1 MFSGE
6 AAMTTRPPHENSGAG
21 TSGASDLAARMRR
34 RADYIEEQLNAARE
48 RGDFD
53 NLRGSGQPLQLDKNP
68 YAGDRALA
76 YSLLKN
82 NQLAPPEIERG
93 KEIDADLTRADAL
106 LRALRRQRD
115 TLHSGRAVFASERR
129 AYNVVRD
136 RTETRY
142 AEALRAV
149 NSKILSLNIIAPAT
163 LHRRPLDLDARLRAF
178 REEFPR
184 LDE

>member
-1 MFSGE
+1 
-6 AAMTTRPPHENSGAG
+6 MTTRPPHENGGAAGGAG
-21 TSGASDLAARMRR
+21 TPRDDDVAARMRR

-93 KEIDADLTRADAL
+93 KEIDADLARADAL
-106 LRALRRQRD
+106 LRVLRRQRD
-115 TLHSGRAVFASERR
+115 ALHTSRAVFASERR
-129 AYNVVRD
+129 AYNIVRD

-163 LHRRPLDLDARLRAF
+163 LHRRPLDLDAKLRAF
-178 REEFPR
+178 RDEFPR
-184 LDE
+184 LDD